1 LSSIKFNE
9 VTESFAYGE
18 HTVTIETGV
27 LARQATGAVKVTMG
41 DTVVLVTAVAKDAE
55 SERDFFP
62 LTVNYQEKMYACGS
76 IPGSF
81 HRREGRPSERETLI
95 CRLID
100 RPLRPLFDKDFTADV
115 QIVATVLSYDPEVSS
130 DIPSMIGAAAA
141 VSIAGLPYAGP
152 MGAARVGYVNGEY
165 VLNPSDETLKKSDL
179 DLVVAGNATAI
190 LMVESEAKELS
201 EEVMLGAVVF
211 GHKAMQ
217 VAIDAISK
225 LVARAAVVDF
235 SWVRP
240 EANIVMQKLI
250 KEKCESDLRAA
261 YKLTDKQQRVNTLNK
276 IKGNLVAE
284 VCTEES
290 GFKANA
296 VFAYAHDLEAEIL
309 RRQVLDTGIRIDG
322 RDTRTVR
329 PIDIKVGLLPRVH
342 GSAVFTR
349 GETQAIV
356 ATTLGTDRDAMLL
369 DSITGKTYDRFMLHY
384 NFPPFS
390 VGEVGMIGSTKRREI
405 GHGWLARRAVTAVLP
420 NMEDFPYVL
429 RVVSD
434 ITESNGSSS
443 MATVCG
449 SILAMMDAGVQIKAP
464 VAGIAMG
471 LIKEGNDVAVLT
483 DILGDEDHLGD
494 MDFKVAGSAN
504 GVTALQMDIK
514 IQGITED
521 IMRTALDQAK
531 EGRLHILGKMNEAIS
546 SPRSD
551 VSNFAPRI
559 TTIKIDPS
567 KIREII
573 GKGGETIRALT
584 EETNTTIDISDDGV
598 VKISA
603 VSAEDSKAA
612 QDKIMAIVAEPE
624 VGAIYSA
631 KVVKITDFGAFVE
644 FMPGK
649 QGLVHISQ
657 VCSERIEKVEDKLS
671 EGQEVKVKL
680 VEIDRQGRVRLSIKA
695 VTEELD
701 N

>member
-1 LSSIKFNE
+1 MSSIQFKE
-9 VTESFAYGE
+9 VIESFTYGE
-18 HTVTIETGV
+18 HTVTLETGI

-41 DTVVLVTAVAKDAE
+41 DTVVLVTAVAKDAPD
-55 SERDFFP
+55 SGRDFFP

-100 RPLRPLFDKDFTADV
+100 RPLRPLFDKDFKGEV
-115 QIVATVLSYDPEVSS
+115 QIVATVLSYDPAVPS
-130 DIPSMIGAAAA
+130 DVPSMIGAAAA
-141 VSIAGLPYAGP
+141 VSVAGLPYAGP
-152 MGAARVGYVNGEY
+152 MAAARVGYVNNEY
-165 VLNPSDETLKKSDL
+165 VLNPNDEQLENSAL
-179 DLVVAGNATAI
+179 DLVVAGNAKAI
-190 LMVESEAKELS
+190 LMVESQAEELS
-201 EEVMLGAVVF
+201 EEVMLGAVMF
-211 GHKAMQ
+211 GHQSMQ
-217 VAIDAISK
+217 VAIEAING
-225 LVARAAVVDF
+225 LVEKSSVTDF
-235 SWVRP
+235 SWTRP
-240 EANIVMQKLI
+240 EPNIAMQNIVR
-250 KEKCESDLRAA
+250 EKCEAALREA
-261 YKLTDKQQRVNTLNK
+261 YKITDKQERVATLNK
-276 IKGNLVAE
+276 VKGEVVAA

-290 GFKANA
+290 GFSSSE
-296 VFAYAHDLEAEIL
+296 VFAFAHDIEAEIL

-356 ATTLGTDRDAMLL
+356 GATLGTDRDAMLL
-369 DSITGKTYDRFMLHY
+369 DNLTGKTYDRFMLHY
-384 NFPPFS
+384 NFPPYS

-420 NMEDFPYVL
+420 NMEEYPYVL
-429 RVVSD
+429 RLVSD

-471 LIKEGNDVAVLT
+471 LIKEGDDVAVLT

-494 MDFKVAGSAN
+494 MDFKVAGSES

-531 EGRLHILGKMNEAIS
+531 EGRMHILGKMNEAIS
-546 SPRSD
+546 TPRTD
-551 VSNFAPRI
+551 VSDYAPRI
-559 TTIKIDPS
+559 ITIKVDPS
-567 KIREII
+567 KIRDII

-584 EETNTTIDISDDGV
+584 EETNTTIDISDEGV

-603 VSAEDSKAA
+603 VEGKDGEAA
-612 QDKIMAIVAEPE
+612 KERVLAIVAEPE
-624 VGAIYSA
+624 VGAIYDA
-631 KVVKITDFGAFVE
+631 KVVKIVDFGAFVE
-644 FMPGK
+644 FMPGR
-649 QGLVHISQ
+649 QGLVHVSQ
-657 VCSERIEKVEDKLS
+657 ICQERVENVSDKLS

-680 VEIDRQGRVRLSIKA
+680 VEVDRQGRVRLSIKA
-695 VTEELD
+695 VTEE
-701 N
+701 